1 MKPFDKWFLSSAS
14 NGLENFH
21 QFMTETVEIVKNYYK
36 SLEKPYE
43 HIGGED
49 LKKNIERYVKF
60 EYEGKSSDAILASLK
75 DLVMKHSLH
84 ISHPGAMAHL
94 HCPPIIPALAAE
106 VIISA
111 LNQSM
116 DSWDQSPIATYIEDG
131 VIKEIIKEIN
141 YPKSSSGVFT
151 SGGTQS
157 NYMALLLARNE
168 YCAKHFSVDVSKQGL
183 PVEAKKLRIFCSEKA
198 HFTVQQSAAQLGLG
212 MDSVVSIKTNEHHEI
227 CTDSLYKEIEKVK
240 QQGNLPFAVVATIG
254 TTDFGSIDP
263 LGEISKLTGRENIW
277 LHADAAFGGALLFS
291 NQYRYLIS
299 NLKEADSIT
308 IDFHKWFYQ
317 PVSCGAFFVKNAT
330 MFEQIQLH
338 ADYLNPE
345 EDTHLHLVDR
355 SIQTTKRFDALK
367 VWLTFQALGKQEF
380 GDMVDYTIKTA
391 KQTANYLQKR
401 TDAEALNNPVMNA
414 IVFRYQPRVI
424 YMDDQ
429 EQLVYENGINQTIQ
443 QLLYENGQLII
454 AKTKFEGKSYLKLT
468 MLNPLITFDETVKR
482 LDEVF
487 NLGKEL
493 DKKEERLRERSVIGS
508 F

>member
-1 MKPFDKWFLSSAS
+1 MNSFDKWFLSSDS
-14 NGLENFH
+14 NGLENYH
-21 QFMTETVEIVKNYYK
+21 QFMTKTVKIVETHYQ

-43 HIGGED
+43 HIGTED
-49 LKKNIERYVKF
+49 IQKNIEKYVKF
-60 EYEGKSSDAILASLK
+60 EYEGKSSDAVLTSLQH
-75 DLVMKHSLH
+75 LVMDHSLH
-84 ISHPGAMAHL
+84 ISHPAAMAHL
-94 HCPPIIPALAAE
+94 HCPPMIPALAAE

-116 DSWDQSPIATYIEDG
+116 DSWDQSPVATYIEDG
-131 VIKEIIKEIN
+131 IIQEMIKEIN
-141 YPKSSSGVFT
+141 YPQSASGVFT

-168 YCAKHFSVDVSKQGL
+168 YCAKNFSINVSKQGL
-183 PVEAKKLRIFCSEKA
+183 PMEAKKLRIFCSEKA

-212 MDSVVSIKTNEHHEI
+212 MDSVISIKTNERYEM
-227 CTDSLYKEIEKVK
+227 CTDALYEEIAKVK

-263 LGEISKLTGRENIW
+263 LGEICKLTDRENIW
-277 LHADAAFGGALLFS
+277 LHADAAYGGALLFS
-291 NQYRYLIS
+291 NQHSHLLS
-299 NLKEADSIT
+299 HLKKADSIT
-308 IDFHKWFYQ
+308 MDFHKWFYQ
-317 PVSCGAFFVKNAT
+317 PVSCGAFFVKNSS
-330 MFEQIQLH
+330 MFEHIQLH

-345 EDTHLHLVDR
+345 EDTHFHLVDR

-367 VWLTFQALGKQEF
+367 VWLTFQAVGKQEF
-380 GDMVDYTIKTA
+380 GEMIDYTIKTA

-401 TDAEALNNPVMNA
+401 TDIEALNNPVMNA
-414 IVFRYQPRVI
+414 IVFRYQPKVI

-429 EQLVYENGINQTIQ
+429 KQRLYENDINQYIQ
-443 QLLYENGQLII
+443 QLLYEQGQLIM

-482 LDEVF
+482 LDEVI

-493 DKKEERLRERSVIGS
+493 EKKEERLRERSVIG
-508 F
+508 